1 MSSLNATPAG
11 ERVHIGLFGKRNAG
25 KSSLINALT
34 GQKLAVVADVPG
46 TTTDPVLKAM
56 ELLPLGPVLM
66 MDTAGIDDS
75 GELGQLRVQKSL
87 QVLNK
92 TDIAILV
99 IDSTAGITDED
110 LKMLQ
115 RIQDKE
121 LSCVVVFTK
130 ADVAEKN
137 KANVSETTAS
147 KQFKPNET
155 QEKAAREAKQ
165 NTMQDRSALEAE
177 QNAMQGN
184 AAPDAKINAI
194 PSSIPLISVSS
205 TTGKNIKELKEL
217 LAHLVPQKKAPFP
230 ICADLLKPEDQVLLV
245 TPIDSAAPKGR
256 LILPQQQTI
265 RDIIDSDAVA
275 VITKENHVGSA
286 LKNMKR
292 PPAMVI
298 TDSQAFGK
306 VNQAVPQEIKLTS
319 FSILMAR
326 HKGNLEQ
333 AVLGVAALKQL
344 QDGDRILISE
354 GCTHHRQCGDIGT
367 EKLPKWI
374 QDFTGKHF
382 NFSWT
387 SGTEFPT
394 DLSLYKLII
403 HCGGCMLNEREMQYR
418 YRCAADTSSKS
429 RPDDPVFHLQVW
441 NTAELAGVVCNE
453 SDVPCKSLSSKLDV
467 IRADGRPLLLK
478 VTAYPS
484 GNHRVINGKRDDVE
498 RRQEKRQLLS
508 VLFSPV
514 ALFRTVFK
522 FKNGDGR
529 NQERRRIQGKQLFCQ
544 VRVNVFHKIDADIGI
559 Q

>member
-34 GQKLAVVADVPG
+34 GQKLAVVADIPG

-66 MDTAGIDDS
+66 MDTAGIDDT

-99 IDSTAGITDED
+99 IDSVADITEED
-110 LKMLQ
+110 LKLLQ

-137 KANVSETTAS
+137 A
-147 KQFKPNET
+147 
-155 QEKAAREAKQ
+155 
-165 NTMQDRSALEAE
+165 MQDNTVPET
-177 QNAMQGN
+177 
-184 AAPDAKINAI
+184 KHNAI
-194 PSSIPLISVSS
+194 PSSIPQISVSS
-205 TTGKNIKELKEL
+205 TTGKHIKELKDL

-230 ICADLLKPEDQVLLV
+230 ICADLLQPEDQVLLV

-265 RDIIDSDAVA
+265 RDIIDRDAVA
-275 VITKENHVGSA
+275 IITKENNVGSA
-286 LKNMKR
+286 LKNMKK
-292 PPAMVI
+292 PPVMVI

-374 QDFTGKHF
+374 RDFTGRQF

-387 SGTEFPT
+387 SGTEFPA
-394 DLSLYKLII
+394 DLSPYRLVI

-418 YRCAADTSSKS
+418 YRCAAD
-429 RPDDPVFHLQVW
+429 Q
-441 NTAELAGVVCNE
+441 N
-453 SDVPCKSLSSKLDV
+453 VPMTNYGLCIAYVHGILKRSLSVFPDL
-467 IRADGRPLLLK
+467 AEK
-478 VTAYPS
+478 V
-484 GNHRVINGKRDDVE
+484 
-498 RRQEKRQLLS
+498 
-508 VLFSPV
+508 
-514 ALFRTVFK
+514 
-522 FKNGDGR
+522 
-529 NQERRRIQGKQLFCQ
+529 
-544 VRVNVFHKIDADIGI
+544 
-559 Q
+559 

>member
-34 GQKLAVVADVPG
+34 GQKLAVVADIPG

-66 MDTAGIDDS
+66 MDTAGIDDT

-99 IDSTAGITDED
+99 IDSVADITEED
-110 LKMLQ
+110 LKLLQ

-137 KANVSETTAS
+137 A
-147 KQFKPNET
+147 
-155 QEKAAREAKQ
+155 
-165 NTMQDRSALEAE
+165 MQDNTVPET
-177 QNAMQGN
+177 
-184 AAPDAKINAI
+184 KHNAI
-194 PSSIPLISVSS
+194 PSSIPQISVSS
-205 TTGKNIKELKEL
+205 TTGKHIKELKDL

-230 ICADLLKPEDQVLLV
+230 ICADLLQPEDQVLLV

-265 RDIIDSDAVA
+265 RDIIDRDAVA
-275 VITKENHVGSA
+275 IITKENNVGSA
-286 LKNMKR
+286 LKNMKK
-292 PPAMVI
+292 PPVMVI

-374 QDFTGKHF
+374 RDFTGRQF

-387 SGTEFPT
+387 SGTEFPA
-394 DLSLYKLII
+394 DLSPYRLVI

-418 YRCAADTSSKS
+418 YRCA
-429 RPDDPVFHLQVW
+429 DDQ
-441 NTAELAGVVCNE
+441 N
-453 SDVPCKSLSSKLDV
+453 VPMTNYGLCIAYVHGILKRSLSVFPDL
-467 IRADGRPLLLK
+467 AEK
-478 VTAYPS
+478 V
-484 GNHRVINGKRDDVE
+484 
-498 RRQEKRQLLS
+498 
-508 VLFSPV
+508 
-514 ALFRTVFK
+514 
-522 FKNGDGR
+522 
-529 NQERRRIQGKQLFCQ
+529 
-544 VRVNVFHKIDADIGI
+544 
-559 Q
+559 

>member
-130 ADVAEKN
+130 ADVE
-137 KANVSETTAS
+137 
-147 KQFKPNET
+147 
-155 QEKAAREAKQ
+155 
-165 NTMQDRSALEAE
+165 E

-184 AAPDAKINAI
+184 AAPDAKCNAI
-194 PSSIPLISVSS
+194 PSSIPHISVSS
-205 TTGKNIKELKEL
+205 TTGKHIRELKEL

-275 VITKENHVGSA
+275 VITKENHVDSA

-344 QDGDRILISE
+344 QDGDSILISE

-374 QDFTGKHF
+374 QDFTRKHF

-418 YRCAADTSSKS
+418 YRCAAD
-429 RPDDPVFHLQVW
+429 Q
-441 NTAELAGVVCNE
+441 N
-453 SDVPCKSLSSKLDV
+453 VPMTNYGLCIAYTHGILKRSLSVFPDLAEKL
-467 IRADGRPLLLK
+467 
-478 VTAYPS
+478 
-484 GNHRVINGKRDDVE
+484 
-498 RRQEKRQLLS
+498 
-508 VLFSPV
+508 
-514 ALFRTVFK
+514 
-522 FKNGDGR
+522 
-529 NQERRRIQGKQLFCQ
+529 
-544 VRVNVFHKIDADIGI
+544 
-559 Q
+559 

>member
-130 ADVAEKN
+130 ADVEEKN
-137 KANVSETTAS
+137 ATNLSETTTA
-147 KQFKPNET
+147 KQILPNET
-155 QEKAAREAKQ
+155 KEKA
-165 NTMQDRSALEAE
+165 ALEAE
-177 QNAMQGN
+177 QNETQGN
-184 AAPDAKINAI
+184 AATDTKFNAI
-194 PSSIPLISVSS
+194 SSSIPQVFVSS

-230 ICADLLKPEDQVLLV
+230 ICSDLLKPEAQVLLV

-333 AVLGVAALKQL
+333 AVLAWQ
-344 QDGDRILISE
+344 
-354 GCTHHRQCGDIGT
+354 
-367 EKLPKWI
+367 P
-374 QDFTGKHF
+374 
-382 NFSWT
+382 
-387 SGTEFPT
+387 
-394 DLSLYKLII
+394 
-403 HCGGCMLNEREMQYR
+403 
-418 YRCAADTSSKS
+418 
-429 RPDDPVFHLQVW
+429 
-441 NTAELAGVVCNE
+441 
-453 SDVPCKSLSSKLDV
+453 
-467 IRADGRPLLLK
+467 
-478 VTAYPS
+478 
-484 GNHRVINGKRDDVE
+484 
-498 RRQEKRQLLS
+498 
-508 VLFSPV
+508 
-514 ALFRTVFK
+514 
-522 FKNGDGR
+522 
-529 NQERRRIQGKQLFCQ
+529 
-544 VRVNVFHKIDADIGI
+544 
-559 Q
+559 

>member
-1 MSSLNATPAG
+1 MSSLNATPSG

-99 IDSTAGITDED
+99 IDSAAGITEED
-110 LKMLQ
+110 LKLLQ
-115 RIQDKE
+115 RIRDKE

-130 ADVAEKN
+130 ADVAE
-137 KANVSETTAS
+137 
-147 KQFKPNET
+147 
-155 QEKAAREAKQ
+155 Q
-165 NTMQDRSALEAE
+165 NAALEA
-177 QNAMQGN
+177 MH
-184 AAPDAKINAI
+184 KRI
-194 PSSIPLISVSS
+194 PSSIPRISVSS
-205 TTGKNIKELKEL
+205 TTGKNIRELKEL

-230 ICADLLKPEDQVLLV
+230 ICADLIEQEDQVLLV

-265 RDIIDSDAVA
+265 RDIIDRGAVA
-275 VITKENHVGSA
+275 VITKENNVGSS
-286 LKNMKR
+286 LENMKE
-292 PPAMVI
+292 PPVMVI

-326 HKGNLEQ
+326 HKGNLAQ

-344 QDGDRILISE
+344 QDGDRVLISE

-374 QDFTGKHF
+374 RDFTGRQF

-387 SGTEFPT
+387 SGTEFPA
-394 DLSLYKLII
+394 DLSPYRLVI

-418 YRCAADTSSKS
+418 YRCAAD
-429 RPDDPVFHLQVW
+429 Q
-441 NTAELAGVVCNE
+441 N
-453 SDVPCKSLSSKLDV
+453 VPMTNYGLCIAYIHGILKRSLSVFPDL
-467 IRADGRPLLLK
+467 AEK
-478 VTAYPS
+478 V
-484 GNHRVINGKRDDVE
+484 
-498 RRQEKRQLLS
+498 
-508 VLFSPV
+508 
-514 ALFRTVFK
+514 
-522 FKNGDGR
+522 
-529 NQERRRIQGKQLFCQ
+529 
-544 VRVNVFHKIDADIGI
+544 
-559 Q
+559 